1 MSPPAPPEPVPA
13 NGSDAVSP
21 GAQSDVLT
29 GRPDR
34 VTALLFLVAV
44 TAAFALFG
52 SESALGD
59 VAHAFGHVAAGTSLR
74 DVVGLS
80 GSVLGLGLSVVRV
93 ASLGALPLSSW
104 ADRRGRIRV
113 LTRTLLVGL
122 LLTALA
128 AASPSYWFFVAC
140 FALARPLLNAAATLV
155 QVVTVELSTSAA
167 RMKLLAVMAAG
178 TGIGSGLSAIVHG
191 VIRGPDAFRWLFIL
205 ALVPVLVVVPWVRT
219 LPEVARRAGERPL
232 ARLGAVPREALG
244 ALVIVAVVAFTTGV
258 ITGPAGG
265 FTFVYSQQVLKM
277 TALSVSVVVA
287 CSGLAGL
294 AGLVISAR
302 IASTWGRRATV
313 AIGVTVTAATSSLA
327 YSGGRVFFVVGY
339 VLTIGAGGVL
349 APAMTAISTEIFAHR
364 FRATAA
370 GWITVAGVVGA
381 VGGFALFGLVGDS
394 FPATAA
400 GGLRLAALVT
410 FLPLLPTL
418 TLLLRL
424 PESRGVELT

>member
-1 MSPPAPPEPVPA
+1 MSTPAPPEPVPSSGPGGVGP
-13 NGSDAVSP
+13 GST
-21 GAQSDVLT
+21 GTVLT

-34 VTALLFLVAV
+34 VTTLLFLVAV

-59 VAHAFGHVAAGTSLR
+59 VAHAFGHVTAGTSLR

-104 ADRRGRIRV
+104 ADHAGRVRV
-113 LTRTLLVGL
+113 LTRTVLVGL
-122 LLTALA
+122 LLTAIA
-128 AASPSYWFFVAC
+128 AASPTYWFFVAC
-140 FALARPLLNAAATLV
+140 FALARPLLNAASTLV
-155 QVVTVELSTSAA
+155 QVITVELSTSAA
-167 RMKLLAVMAAG
+167 RMKLLAIMAAG
-178 TGIGSGLSAIVHG
+178 TGIGSGLSAVVHG
-191 VIRGPDAFRWLFIL
+191 VIRGPDAFRWLFAL
-205 ALVPVLVVVPWVRT
+205 ALVPVLVVVPWVRS

-244 ALVIVAVVAFTTGV
+244 ALAIVAVVAFTTGV

-265 FTFVYSQQVLKM
+265 FTFVYSQEILKM
-277 TALSVSVVVA
+277 SALSVSVVVA

-302 IASTWGRRATV
+302 LASTWGRRATV
-313 AIGVTVTAATSSLA
+313 ATGVVITAAASSAA
-327 YSGGRVFFVVGY
+327 YSGGRVAFVVGY
-339 VLTIGAGGVL
+339 VITIGAGGVL
-349 APAMTAISTEIFAHR
+349 APAMAAISTEIFAHR

-370 GWITVAGVVGA
+370 GWITVAGVLGA
-381 VGGFALFGLVGDS
+381 VAGFALFGLVGDS

-400 GGLRLAALVT
+400 GGLRLAALIT

-418 TLLLRL
+418 VLLRRL